1 MAEMKIIGKT
11 RGEKITDVVIYLLMI
26 ALCIICV
33 YPLLFTVFAAFSDA
47 KRLMN
52 RTGLLFAP
60 LMPMTL
66 QGFKLTFSNAKL
78 VVSIG
83 NTLIYV
89 LGGTAL
95 GLTITALA
103 AFVLSRKNFLP
114 RGIIMKFITFTM
126 FFNGGIIPLFFVVKN
141 VGIYNTRWAFILP
154 WAMSAYNMIIMRTF
168 FMGIPDA
175 LEEAALLDGASD
187 LQIFYKVYIP
197 LSTAVIAVIAMY
209 YGVGWWNSWYQ
220 SLILQPDNK
229 LWPMQMILRETL
241 ISNQTV
247 SAQSGQAMDVTMMA
261 EESYTR
267 ELVKYC
273 TVVVATV
280 PILVIYPFLQKYFVK
295 GVMLGA
301 VKG

>member
-11 RGEKITDVVIYLLMI
+11 RGEKITDVIIYILMI
-26 ALCIICV
+26 ALCIVCV

-47 KRLMN
+47 KKLMN

-89 LGGTAL
+89 IGGTLL
-95 GLTITALA
+95 GLSITALA
-103 AFVLSRKNFLP
+103 AFVLSRKNFLL
-114 RGIIMKFITFTM
+114 RGPIMKFITFTM
-126 FFNGGIIPLFFVVKN
+126 FFNGGIIPLFFVVKALQ
-141 VGIYNTRWAFILP
+141 IYNTRWAFILP

-197 LSTAVIAVIAMY
+197 LSTAVIAVVAMY

-229 LWPMQMILRETL
+229 LWPLQMILRETL

-247 SAQSGQAMDVTMMA
+247 SAQAGQAMDVTMMA

>member
-26 ALCIICV
+26 VLCIVCI

-47 KRLMN
+47 KKLMN

-66 QGFKLTFSNAKL
+66 EGFKLTFSNAKL

-89 LGGTAL
+89 IGGTLL
-95 GLTITALA
+95 GLVITALA
-103 AFVLSRKNFLP
+103 AFVLSRKNFLL
-114 RGIIMKFITFTM
+114 RGPIMKFITFTM

-141 VGIYNTRWAFILP
+141 IGIYDTRWAFILP

-187 LQIFYKVYIP
+187 LQIFIRVYIP

-220 SLILQPDNK
+220 SLILQPSNK
-229 LWPMQMILRETL
+229 LWPLQMILRETL

-247 SAQSGQAMDVTMMA
+247 SAQAGQAMDVTMMA

>member
-11 RGEKITDVVIYLLMI
+11 RGEKITDVIIYLLMI
-26 ALCIICV
+26 ALCIICI

-47 KRLMN
+47 KKLMN

-103 AFVLSRKNFLP
+103 AFVLSRKNFLL
-114 RGIIMKFITFTM
+114 RGTIMKFITFTM

-247 SAQSGQAMDVTMMA
+247 SSQAGQAMDVTMMA

>member
-26 ALCIICV
+26 VLCVVCI

-47 KRLMN
+47 KKLMN

-66 QGFKLTFSNAKL
+66 EGFKLTFSNAKL

-89 LGGTAL
+89 IGGTLL
-95 GLTITALA
+95 GLVITAMA
-103 AFVLSRKNFLP
+103 AFVLSRKNFIP
-114 RGIIMKFITFTM
+114 RGVIMKFITFTM

-141 VGIYNTRWAFILP
+141 IGIYDTRWAFILP

-175 LEEAALLDGASD
+175 LEEAALLDGATD
-187 LQIFYKVYIP
+187 MQIFIKVYIP

-220 SLILQPDNK
+220 SLILQPSNK
-229 LWPMQMILRETL
+229 LWPLQMILRETL

>member
-11 RGEKITDVVIYLLMI
+11 RGEKITDVIIYLLMI

-47 KRLMN
+47 KKLMN
-52 RTGLLFAP
+52 RTGLLYAP

-66 QGFKLTFSNAKL
+66 EGFKLTFSNAKL

-89 LGGTAL
+89 LGGTCL
-95 GLTITALA
+95 GLAITALA

-126 FFNGGIIPLFFVVKN
+126 FFSGGIIPLFFVVKN
-141 VGIYNTRWAFILP
+141 IGIYNTRWAFILP

-229 LWPMQMILRETL
+229 LWPLQMILRETL

>member
-26 ALCIICV
+26 VLCVVCI

-47 KRLMN
+47 KKLMN

-89 LGGTAL
+89 IGGTLL
-95 GLTITALA
+95 GLVITALA
-103 AFVLSRKNFLP
+103 AFVLSRKNFML
-114 RGIIMKFITFTM
+114 RGVIMKFITFTM
-126 FFNGGIIPLFFVVKN
+126 FFSGGIIPLFFVVKN
-141 VGIYNTRWAFILP
+141 IGIYNTRWAFILP

-175 LEEAALLDGASD
+175 LEEAALLDGATD

>member
-11 RGEKITDVVIYLLMI
+11 RGEKITDVIIYLVMI
-26 ALCIICV
+26 ALCIICI
-33 YPLLFTVFAAFSDA
+33 YPLLFTVFASFSNA
-47 KRLMN
+47 KKLLN

-60 LMPMTL
+60 LQPMTL
-66 QGFKLTFSNAKL
+66 EGYKLTFSNAKL
-78 VVSIG
+78 VNSIW

-89 LGGTAL
+89 IGGTLL
-95 GLTITALA
+95 GLAITSMA
-103 AFVLSRKNFLP
+103 AFVLSRKNFMP
-114 RGIIMKFITFTM
+114 RGVIMKVITFTM
-126 FFNGGIIPLFFVVKN
+126 FFSGGIIPLFFVVKN
-141 VGIYNTRWAFILP
+141 IGIYNTRWAFILP
-154 WAMSAYNMIIMRTF
+154 WAMNAYNMIIMRTF

-187 LQIFYKVYIP
+187 LQIFFRVYIP

-229 LWPMQMILRETL
+229 LWPLQMILRETL

-247 SAQSGQAMDVTMMA
+247 SSQSGQAMDVTMMA

>member
-11 RGEKITDVVIYLLMI
+11 RGEKITDVIIYLLMI

-47 KRLMN
+47 KKLMN

-95 GLTITALA
+95 GLAITAMA
-103 AFVLSRKNFLP
+103 AFALSRKNFLV
-114 RGIIMKFITFTM
+114 RGFIMKFITFTM

-154 WAMSAYNMIIMRTF
+154 WAMR
-168 FMGIPDA
+168 DA
-175 LEEAALLDGASD
+175 LYPPSVTLWTL
-187 LQIFYKVYIP
+187 
-197 LSTAVIAVIAMY
+197 
-209 YGVGWWNSWYQ
+209 
-220 SLILQPDNK
+220 PD
-229 LWPMQMILRETL
+229 W
-241 ISNQTV
+241 
-247 SAQSGQAMDVTMMA
+247 
-261 EESYTR
+261 
-267 ELVKYC
+267 
-273 TVVVATV
+273 
-280 PILVIYPFLQKYFVK
+280 
-295 GVMLGA
+295 
-301 VKG
+301 

>member
-11 RGEKITDVVIYLLMI
+11 RGEKITDVIIYLLMI
-26 ALCIICV
+26 ALCIICI

-47 KRLMN
+47 KKLMN

-95 GLTITALA
+95 GLTITAMA
-103 AFVLSRKNFLP
+103 AFVLSRKNFIP
-114 RGIIMKFITFTM
+114 RGVIMKFITFTM

-141 VGIYNTRWAFILP
+141 IGIYDTRWAFILP

-175 LEEAALLDGASD
+175 LEEAALLDGATD

-220 SLILQPDNK
+220 SLILQPSNK
-229 LWPMQMILRETL
+229 LWPLQMILRETL

>member
-26 ALCIICV
+26 VLCVVCI

-47 KRLMN
+47 KKLMN

-66 QGFKLTFSNAKL
+66 EGFKLTFSNAKL

-89 LGGTAL
+89 IGGTLL
-95 GLTITALA
+95 GLVITAMA
-103 AFVLSRKNFLP
+103 AFVLSRKNFIP
-114 RGIIMKFITFTM
+114 RGVIMKFITFTM

-141 VGIYNTRWAFILP
+141 IGIYDTRWAFILP

-175 LEEAALLDGASD
+175 LEEAALLDGAPD
-187 LQIFYKVYIP
+187 MQIFIKVYIP

-220 SLILQPDNK
+220 SLILQPSNK
-229 LWPMQMILRETL
+229 LWPLQMILRETL

-247 SAQSGQAMDVTMMA
+247 SAQAGQAMDVTMMA

>member
-11 RGEKITDVVIYLLMI
+11 RGEKITDVIIYLFMI
-26 ALCIICV
+26 ALCIICI
-33 YPLLFTVFAAFSDA
+33 YPLLFTVFAAFSDP
-47 KRLMN
+47 KKLMN
-52 RTGLLFAP
+52 RTGLLWAP
-60 LMPMTL
+60 LKPLTL
-66 QGFKLTFSNAKL
+66 EGFKLTFSNAKL

-89 LGGTAL
+89 IGGTLL
-95 GLTITALA
+95 GLALTALA
-103 AFVLSRKNFLP
+103 AFVLSRKNFML
-114 RGIIMKFITFTM
+114 RGVIMKFITFTM
-126 FFNGGIIPLFFVVKN
+126 FFSGGIIPLFFVVKN
-141 VGIYNTRWAFILP
+141 LGIYNTRWAFILP

-241 ISNQTV
+241 ISNQSV

-261 EESYTR
+261 EEAYTR

>member
-11 RGEKITDVVIYLLMI
+11 RGEKLTDVIIYIVMI

-33 YPLLFTVFAAFSDA
+33 YPLLFTVFASFSDA

-60 LMPMTL
+60 LTPMTL
-66 QGFKLTFSNAKL
+66 EGYKLTFSNAKL
-78 VVSIG
+78 VSSIW

-89 LGGTAL
+89 IGGTLL
-95 GLTITALA
+95 GLFITAMA
-103 AFVLSRKNFLP
+103 AFVLSRKNFMP
-114 RGIIMKFITFTM
+114 RGVIMKFITFTM
-126 FFNGGIIPLFFVVKN
+126 FFSGGIIPLFFVVKN
-141 VGIYNTRWAFILP
+141 IGIYNTRWAFILP
-154 WAMSAYNMIIMRTF
+154 WAMNAYNMIIMRTF

-187 LQIFYKVYIP
+187 LQIFFRVYIP

-229 LWPMQMILRETL
+229 LWPLQMILRETL

-247 SAQSGQAMDVTMMA
+247 SSQAGQAMDVTMMA

>member
-11 RGEKITDVVIYLLMI
+11 RGEKITDVIIYLLMI
-26 ALCIICV
+26 ALCIICI

-47 KRLMN
+47 KKLMN

-66 QGFKLTFSNAKL
+66 EGFKLTFSNAKL

-89 LGGTAL
+89 IGGTLL
-95 GLTITALA
+95 GLVITALA
-103 AFVLSRKNFLP
+103 AFVLSRKNFLL
-114 RGIIMKFITFTM
+114 RGPIMKFITFTM

-141 VGIYNTRWAFILP
+141 IGIYDTRWAFILP

-175 LEEAALLDGASD
+175 LEEADLLDGASD

-220 SLILQPDNK
+220 SLILQPSNK
-229 LWPMQMILRETL
+229 LWPLQMILRETL

-247 SAQSGQAMDVTMMA
+247 SAQAGQAMDVTMMA

>member
-1 MAEMKIIGKT
+1 
-11 RGEKITDVVIYLLMI
+11 
-26 ALCIICV
+26 
-33 YPLLFTVFAAFSDA
+33 
-47 KRLMN
+47 
-52 RTGLLFAP
+52 
-60 LMPMTL
+60 
-66 QGFKLTFSNAKL
+66 
-78 VVSIG
+78 
-83 NTLIYV
+83 
-89 LGGTAL
+89 
-95 GLTITALA
+95 
-103 AFVLSRKNFLP
+103 
-114 RGIIMKFITFTM
+114 MKFITFTM
-126 FFNGGIIPLFFVVKN
+126 FFSGGIIPLFFVVKN

-229 LWPMQMILRETL
+229 LWPLQMILRETL

-247 SAQSGQAMDVTMMA
+247 SAQAGQAMDVTQMA

-280 PILVIYPFLQKYFVK
+280 PILIIYPFLQKYFVK

>member
-26 ALCIICV
+26 ALCVICI

-47 KRLMN
+47 KKLMN

-66 QGFKLTFSNAKL
+66 EGFKLTFSNAKL

-89 LGGTAL
+89 IGGTLL
-95 GLTITALA
+95 GLVITALA
-103 AFVLSRKNFLP
+103 AFVLSRKNFLL
-114 RGIIMKFITFTM
+114 RGPIMKFITFTM

-141 VGIYNTRWAFILP
+141 IGIYDTRWAFILP

-175 LEEAALLDGASD
+175 LEEAALLDGATD

-220 SLILQPDNK
+220 SLILQPSNK
-229 LWPMQMILRETL
+229 LWPLQMILRETL

-247 SAQSGQAMDVTMMA
+247 SAQAGQAMDVTMMA

>member
-89 LGGTAL
+89 LGGTLL
-95 GLTITALA
+95 GLSITALA
-103 AFVLSRKNFLP
+103 AFVLSRKNFLI
-114 RGIIMKFITFTM
+114 RGAIMKFITFTM

-141 VGIYNTRWAFILP
+141 IGIYNTRWAFILP

-187 LQIFYKVYIP
+187 LQIFARVYIP

-247 SAQSGQAMDVTMMA
+247 SSQAGQAMDVTMMA

>member
-11 RGEKITDVVIYLLMI
+11 KGEKITDVVIYVLMI
-26 ALCIICV
+26 ALCVICV

-47 KRLMN
+47 KKLMN

-66 QGFKLTFSNAKL
+66 EGFKLTFSNAKL

-83 NTLIYV
+83 NTIIYV

-95 GLTITALA
+95 GLAITAMA
-103 AFVLSRKNFLP
+103 AFVLSRKNFIP
-114 RGIIMKFITFTM
+114 RGVIMKFITFTM
-126 FFNGGIIPLFFVVKN
+126 FFSGGIIPLFFVVKN
-141 VGIYNTRWAFILP
+141 IHIYNTRWAFILP

-187 LQIFYKVYIP
+187 MQIFIRVYIP

-229 LWPMQMILRETL
+229 LWPLQMILRETL

-247 SAQSGQAMDVTMMA
+247 SAQAGQAMDVTQMA

>member
-11 RGEKITDVVIYLLMI
+11 RGEKITDVIIYLLMI
-26 ALCIICV
+26 ALCIICI

-47 KRLMN
+47 KKLMN

-89 LGGTAL
+89 LGGTML

-103 AFVLSRKNFLP
+103 AFVLSRKNFLL
-114 RGIIMKFITFTM
+114 RGPIMKFITFTM

-141 VGIYNTRWAFILP
+141 IGIYDTRWAFILP

-175 LEEAALLDGASD
+175 LEEAALLDGATD

-220 SLILQPDNK
+220 SLILQPSNK
-229 LWPMQMILRETL
+229 LWPLQMILRETL